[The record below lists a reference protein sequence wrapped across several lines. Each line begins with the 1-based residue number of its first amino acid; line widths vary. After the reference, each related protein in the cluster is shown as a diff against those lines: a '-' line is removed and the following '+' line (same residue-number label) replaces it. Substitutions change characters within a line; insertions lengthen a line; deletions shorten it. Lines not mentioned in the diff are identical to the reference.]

1 MDAIRRDHVSLV
13 FLKDC
18 FSPLSPSKSMS
29 TCLLQKVDWD
39 GPYVSLTLSEYAG
52 IRLIILRTLHSLNYT
67 QVHLPKQ
74 ANTMEKEALWRNVPR
89 ATNCPGWSCEIMVFF
104 SFFKWIT
111 SQSWNEFLK
120 SLNLCV
126 NLSPNIFIHNIN
138 FSGHWLK
145 TWELSFHFSPFP
157 YQVMFVISSLLFHF
171 LGHYLTVS
179 LIASS

>member
-1 MDAIRRDHVSLV
+1 
-13 FLKDC
+13 
-18 FSPLSPSKSMS
+18 
-29 TCLLQKVDWD
+29 
-39 GPYVSLTLSEYAG
+39 
-52 IRLIILRTLHSLNYT
+52 
-67 QVHLPKQ
+67 
-74 ANTMEKEALWRNVPR
+74 MEKEALWRNVPR
-89 ATNCPGWSCEIMVFF
+89 ATSCPGWSCEIMVFLSF
-104 SFFKWIT
+104 SKWIT
-111 SQSWNEFLK
+111 SQSWNKFLK

-179 LIASS
+179 LIASSLSIIKDSQTHPQTFNLSKLKAILYITTRASFLDYCWLKSLFCLNFCNDSPIDYWIKSWQFILVFRIF